1 MGNGLTRRRAAVH
14 FTRGGDSMAARSDT
28 STAAKGQ
35 KRRSFIQPL
44 TAVIRNRGQLTP
56 AELAV
61 YLHLHTYDW
70 DGEGT
75 WVGQKTI
82 AHELGIGERTVR
94 DAVKKLEGVGAIKC
108 EVRPGHTHVYKV
120 KRE

>member
-1 MGNGLTRRRAAVH
+1 
-14 FTRGGDSMAARSDT
+14 MAARSDT
-28 STAAKGQ
+28 STATKGQ

-108 EVRPGHTHVYKV
+108 QARPKSFWSFS
-120 KRE
+120 

>member
-1 MGNGLTRRRAAVH
+1 
-14 FTRGGDSMAARSDT
+14 MAARSDT
-28 STAAKGQ
+28 STATKGQ

-70 DGEGT
+70 DGQGT

-82 AHELGIGERTVR
+82 ADELGLSERTVR
-94 DAVKKLEGVGAIKC
+94 DAVKQLERLGGIEC
-108 EVRPGHTHVYKV
+108 QQRPGQSNLHKV
-120 KRE
+120 KRNWVPADRG